1 MKIGDSKLML
11 YRFRYTLTM
20 EVIEQVLQDARKRAG
35 LSRAELSRRTGTTR
49 AALLEYEKGIRRPRA
64 DTFLRLL
71 DATGTTITVML
82 PDPSTQSGGIS
93 TLADAAARL
102 TDDDALNWRSLVSDF
117 MANDFVPATTRERAV
132 MLQPAPTTSARPQW
146 SLFVAALAEHLAFHA
161 EMPTPEWV
169 GADAGPATAFW
180 WPVHG
185 ELPSQRAAAMAW
197 SPASFR
203 RRRILI
209 DGRELPVVTR

>member
-1 MKIGDSKLML
+1 MDA
-11 YRFRYTLTM
+11 
-20 EVIEQVLQDARKRAG
+20 IEQVLQEARDRAN

-71 DATGTTITVML
+71 DATGSTFTVML
-82 PDPSTQSGGIS
+82 PDPTPSSKATS
-93 TLADAAARL
+93 TLAAAAGRL
-102 TDDDALNWRSLVSDF
+102 TDDDSLNWRSLVSDF
-117 MANDFVPATTRERAV
+117 VANDFVPATTLDRAA
-132 MLQPAPTTSARPQW
+132 MLQPAPPRLASPRW

-161 EMPTPEWV
+161 EVPTPVW
-169 GADAGPATAFW
+169 GTTDTATDQAFW

-203 RRRILI
+203 RRHILI